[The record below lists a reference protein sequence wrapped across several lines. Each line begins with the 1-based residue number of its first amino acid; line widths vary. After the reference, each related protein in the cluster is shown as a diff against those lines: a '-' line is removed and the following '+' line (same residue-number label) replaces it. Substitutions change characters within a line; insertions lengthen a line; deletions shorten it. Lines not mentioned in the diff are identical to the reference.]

1 MASGVCSLGLHELI
15 KMTQNSL
22 LSFLGMN
29 VSLKVKNYVKNH
41 ALYLNEEGEVSLDLS
56 HKILF
61 SLSILFVKL

>member
-29 VSLKVKNYVKNH
+29 VSLKVKNYVKDH
-41 ALYLNEEGEVSLDLS
+41 ALYLNEEGEVA
-56 HKILF
+56 
-61 SLSILFVKL
+61 